1 MNEEWCMMKD
11 EWWMMVI
18 SSCWGVLLTDRW
30 TDGQKDKQTDVC
42 DCRVAF
48 VTEKD
53 KIKCILL
60 FISLFIT
67 YFEHESNVCCCPNCP
82 VKVEVCYIVP
92 ARYLRMILMI
102 LMMIWMKNTGSR
114 LLMHHK
120 GFWNLK
126 LNNSE
131 FVHFLFSH
139 YLTISSTW
147 ARSILITFIF
157 ITRLDRCKSFHHF
170 PQCHHN
176 YVFKLFV
183 SEIIIVLVFSH
194 NINFTSLNVSPSICL
209 SICPHNP
216 NFHQSLSILII

>member
-1 MNEEWCMMKD
+1 M
-11 EWWMMVI
+11 
-18 SSCWGVLLTDRW
+18 
-30 TDGQKDKQTDVC
+30 
-42 DCRVAF
+42 
-48 VTEKD
+48 
-53 KIKCILL
+53 
-60 FISLFIT
+60 T
-67 YFEHESNVCCCPNCP
+67 YFEHESNVSCCPNCP

-102 LMMIWMKNTGSR
+102 LMMIRMKNTGSR

-126 LNNSE
+126 LNHLD
-131 FVHFLFSH
+131 FVRFVFSY

-176 YVFKLFV
+176 YVLILTICLWNYK
-183 SEIIIVLVFSH
+183 VLVIATWQLLMS
-194 NINFTSLNVSPSICL
+194 SNVSSVL
-209 SICPHNP
+209 KNQMVNNDHNW
-216 NFHQSLSILII
+216 FFYFQSW